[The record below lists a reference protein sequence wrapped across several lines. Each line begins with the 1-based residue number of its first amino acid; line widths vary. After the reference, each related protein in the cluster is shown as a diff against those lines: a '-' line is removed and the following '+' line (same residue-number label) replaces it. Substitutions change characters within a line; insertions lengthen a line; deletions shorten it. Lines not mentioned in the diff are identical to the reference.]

1 MYRRQHIIVGIDIP
15 QLLSVLRVCLSVL
28 MPLPFIFQVFSG
40 LGQKIEFFL
49 SLLPCYLIFPNAS
62 TPNRFLCPDFMS
74 RMTITPM
81 PGQGNPVSPN
91 S

>member
-40 LGQKIEFFL
+40 LGQRGK
-49 SLLPCYLIFPNAS
+49 
-62 TPNRFLCPDFMS
+62 R
-74 RMTITPM
+74 
-81 PGQGNPVSPN
+81 
-91 S
+91 